1 MSPEIDKLSA
11 VISSFTEFVHALPQQ
26 KLESSRTEKW
36 GAREVLIHLVF
47 WHEQYAQIASDV
59 FANRD
64 YKQLSGTFKEIN
76 ALAVKQNMS
85 VPINEL
91 LERWAAT
98 QNNLERLS
106 KKPGSSRLKF
116 CLRVGSKQWPFSA
129 LMRLAAEH
137 IRQHEDKLRKL
148 LGIRKRRRLAVA

>member
-11 VISSFTEFVHALPQQ
+11 AISSFTELIHALPQH

-59 FANRD
+59 LANRD
-64 YKQLSGTFKEIN
+64 YKQLRGTFKEIN
-76 ALAVKQNMS
+76 AFAVKQNVS

-98 QNNLERLS
+98 RNNLERLS
-106 KKPGSSRLKF
+106 KKPGSSRIKF
-116 CLRVGSKQWPFSA
+116 CLRVGSKQWPFFV
-129 LMRLAAEH
+129 LMRLSAGH
-137 IRQHEDKLRKL
+137 IRQHEEKLRKL
-148 LGIRKRRRLAVA
+148 LGIRKRRPLAAA